1 MCRLRGGRQAAS
13 SPLNT
18 AVSWAHA
25 GARAAE
31 QSTPSPSP
39 QPVLEG
45 PRSHG
50 QSLPQQLCWCAMHCP
65 EHIMI
70 SAPSITS
77 TLPQPGPGP
86 APLGKDK
93 VPPPASRGCPSA
105 AHGTPARPWLLAL
118 PRWYREWWPQLCSPL
133 TGALLGPRTTAK
145 AQSTHQGPEG
155 IQAGPA
161 CSPSWGPLLPRRLTQ
176 GNREPGGT
184 ACAAPAAGGGARPS
198 FQKNP
203 HGRLQS
209 CSAPRGEMKG
219 RGVVLEEGKGLQ
231 RPPTPGITQLFP
243 RACRV
248 QTPGWASPHPGRGGA
263 PSAVPSPQRS
273 RNPSSAAQTPAPAP
287 CPRGQQEGCGRK
299 AGQGPGLSCSET
311 FLFPDVVVVA
321 TGDPTLPAAPGPSPQ
336 PLQPGFL
343 PVRACGGMTTG
354 VVLAAREG
362 RRDLESAPLLGPGS
376 LSQPISFHCL

>member
-155 IQAGPA
+155 IQAG
-161 CSPSWGPLLPRRLTQ
+161 
-176 GNREPGGT
+176 
-184 ACAAPAAGGGARPS
+184 
-198 FQKNP
+198 
-203 HGRLQS
+203 
-209 CSAPRGEMKG
+209 
-219 RGVVLEEGKGLQ
+219 
-231 RPPTPGITQLFP
+231 
-243 RACRV
+243 
-248 QTPGWASPHPGRGGA
+248 
-263 PSAVPSPQRS
+263 
-273 RNPSSAAQTPAPAP
+273 
-287 CPRGQQEGCGRK
+287 
-299 AGQGPGLSCSET
+299 
-311 FLFPDVVVVA
+311 
-321 TGDPTLPAAPGPSPQ
+321 LPAAPAGARSC
-336 PLQPGFL
+336 PG
-343 PVRACGGMTTG
+343 A
-354 VVLAAREG
+354 
-362 RRDLESAPLLGPGS
+362 
-376 LSQPISFHCL
+376 